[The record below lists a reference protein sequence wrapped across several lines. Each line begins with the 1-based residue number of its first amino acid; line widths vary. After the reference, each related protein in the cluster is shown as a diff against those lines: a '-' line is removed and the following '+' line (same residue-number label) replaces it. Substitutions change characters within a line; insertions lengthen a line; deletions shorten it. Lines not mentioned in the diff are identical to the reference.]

1 MHPLISF
8 VVTCLKQDLPL
19 MTQTLSQ
26 LEHQGAFIERHIGPS
41 SEQQTAML
49 NTVGADSLT
58 DLISSI
64 VPVDIQLPSPPAVG
78 DALTEHQALAEL
90 KAIAAQNQCY
100 KSFIGMGYTPVLTPP
115 VILRN
120 MLENPGWYTAYTPYQ
135 PEVSQGRL
143 EALLNFQQVTL
154 DLTGLDIASASLLD
168 EATAAAEAMSMAKR
182 ISKLKNANRFFV
194 ADDVHPQTLDVV
206 RTRAETFGFDVLV
219 DKAEKVLE
227 LDDVFGVLLQ
237 QTGTSGE
244 VHDYGSLI
252 SELKSKKI
260 VVSIAADFMALVLL
274 QAPGKQGADI
284 VFGSAQRFGVPM
296 GYGGPHAAFFAS
308 RDEHKR
314 SMPGRIIGVSRDA
327 AGNTALRMAMQTR
340 EQHIRREKANSNICT
355 SQVLLANIASLYAV
369 FHGPVGLKRIAS
381 RIHRLTD
388 ILAAGLQKGG
398 LVLRHHSWFDTLTVE
413 VADKAA
419 VLDRAQSFGV
429 NLRTDILHAVGITL
443 DETTRRE
450 DIAMLF
456 AILLGEEHG
465 LDVDALDAQ
474 VSTGSHSIPPAML
487 REDAILTHPVFNR
500 HHSET
505 EMMRYMHSL
514 ERKDLALNQAMI
526 PLGSCTMKLNAAAE
540 MIPITWPE
548 FAELHPFCPA
558 EQATGYLQMIGQ
570 LSQWLVQLTGYDAL
584 CMQPNSGAQGEYA
597 GLLAIRRYHESRNEG
612 GRHICLIPSSAH
624 GTNPASAQMA
634 GMSVVVVACDRQGNI
649 DLHDLRLK
657 AEQAGEALS
666 CIMVTYPSTHGVYE
680 ETIREVCQIV
690 HQFGGQVYLDGANMN
705 AQVGIT
711 TPGYIGADVSH
722 LNLHKTF
729 CIPHGGGGPGMG
741 PIGVKTHLAPFVP
754 GHSVVQIEGMLTEQG
769 AVSAAPFGSASILP
783 ISWMYIRM
791 MGAEGLKQ
799 ASSVAILNAN
809 YIAAR
814 LKEAYPVLYTGRDGH
829 VAHECILDIRPL
841 KEQTGISELDIAK
854 RLIDYGFH
862 APTMSFPVAGTLMVE
877 PTESESKVEL
887 DRFIDAMLSIR
898 AEIDR
903 VVAGEWPAQDNPLV
917 NAPHTQT
924 EIVGDWQRPY
934 SRELAVFPAGS
945 ANKYWPTV
953 KRLDDVY
960 GDRNLFCSCVPMS
973 EYE

>member
-1 MHPLISF
+1 
-8 VVTCLKQDLPL
+8 

-26 LEHQGAFIERHIGPS
+26 LEHNGAFIERHIGPS
-41 SEQQTAML
+41 PEQQALML
-49 NTVGADSLT
+49 EAIGASSL
-58 DLISSI
+58 DALIGTI
-64 VPVDIQLPSPPAVG
+64 VPADIQLPGPPAVG
-78 DALTEHQALAEL
+78 DAATEQQALAEL
-90 KAIAAQNQCY
+90 KAIAGQNQRY
-100 KSFIGMGYTPVLTPP
+100 KSWIGMGYSAVITPP

-154 DLTGLDIASASLLD
+154 DLTGLDVASASLLD
-168 EATAAAEAMSMAKR
+168 EATAAAEAMAMAKR
-182 ISKLKNANRFFV
+182 VSKLKNASKFFI
-194 ADDVHPQTLDVV
+194 ADDIHPQTLDVV
-206 RTRAETFGFDVLV
+206 RTRAETFGFELIIDR
-219 DKAEKVLE
+219 AEKA
-227 LDDVFGVLLQ
+227 LDHDALFGVLLQ
-237 QTGTSGE
+237 QVGTTGE
-244 VHDYGSLI
+244 AHDYSALI
-252 SELKSKKI
+252 AELKSRKI
-260 VVSIAADFMALVLL
+260 VVSVAADFMALVMLE
-274 QAPGKQGADI
+274 APGKQGADI

-355 SQVLLANIASLYAV
+355 SQVLLANIAGLYAV
-369 FHGPVGLKRIAS
+369 YHGPKGLKRIAS
-381 RIHRLTD
+381 RIHRLTT
-388 ILAAGLQKGG
+388 ILAAGLQNGG
-398 LVLRHHSWFDTLTVE
+398 LKLRHSSWFDTLTVE
-413 VADKAA
+413 VEDKGA
-419 VLDRAQSFGV
+419 VLNRAQSFGV
-429 NLRTDILHAVGITL
+429 NLRSDIHHAVGITL

-450 DIAMLF
+450 DVQALF
-456 AILLGEEHG
+456 AILLGDEHG
-465 LDVDALDAQ
+465 QDIDKLDAAVAADSQ
-474 VSTGSHSIPPAML
+474 AIPAAL
-487 REDAILTHPVFNR
+487 QRQSAILTHPVFNR

-514 ERKDLALNQAMI
+514 EKKDLALNQAMI

-612 GRHICLIPSSAH
+612 ARNLCLIPSSAH

-634 GMSVVVVACDRQGNI
+634 GMEVVVVACDKQGNI
-649 DLHDLRLK
+649 DLGDLREK
-657 AEQAGEALS
+657 AAQAGEQLS

-690 HQFGGQVYLDGANMN
+690 HQHGGQVYLDGANMN

-741 PIGVKTHLAPFVP
+741 PIGVKAHLAPFVP
-754 GHSVVQIEGMLTEQG
+754 GHSVVQIEEMLTQQG

-791 MGAEGLKQ
+791 MGAEGLKR
-799 ASSVAILNAN
+799 ASQVAILNAN
-809 YIAAR
+809 YIASR
-814 LKEAYPVLYTGRDGH
+814 LQSAYPILYAGRDGR

-877 PTESESKVEL
+877 PTESESKIEL

-898 AEIDR
+898 MEIDR
-903 VVAGEWPAQDNPLV
+903 VADGEWPAEDNPLV
-917 NAPHTQT
+917 NAPHTQV
-924 EIVGDWQRPY
+924 EIVGEWSHPY

-945 ANKYWPTV
+945 DNKYWPTV
-953 KRLDDVY
+953 KRLDDVF

-973 EYE
+973 DYQ

>member
-1 MHPLISF
+1 
-8 VVTCLKQDLPL
+8 

-26 LEHQGAFIERHIGPS
+26 LENNEAFIGRHIGPS
-41 SEQQTAML
+41 SQQQQQML
-49 NTVGADSLT
+49 ETVGADSLNA
-58 DLISSI
+58 LIQQI
-64 VPVDIQLPSPPAVG
+64 VPVDIQLPGPPAVG
-78 DALTEHQALAEL
+78 DAVTEHQALAEL
-90 KAIAAQNQCY
+90 KAIASQNQRY
-100 KSFIGMGYTPVLTPP
+100 KSYIGMGYSAVLTPP

-143 EALLNFQQVTL
+143 EALLNFQQLTL
-154 DLTGLDIASASLLD
+154 DLTGLDLASASLLD
-168 EATAAAEAMSMAKR
+168 EATAAAEAMALAKR
-182 ISKLKNANRFFV
+182 ASKLKDANRFFV

-206 RTRAETFGFDVLV
+206 RTRAETFGFDIIV

-227 LDDVFGVLLQ
+227 LEGVFGVLLQ
-237 QTGTSGE
+237 QVGTTGE
-244 VHDYGSLI
+244 VHDYTALLG
-252 SELKSKKI
+252 ELKSRKI
-260 VVSIAADFMALVLL
+260 ITSVAADIMALVLL
-274 QAPGKQGADI
+274 AAPGRQGADV

-296 GYGGPHAAFFAS
+296 GYGGPHAAFFACV
-308 RDEHKR
+308 DEFKR

-327 AGNTALRMAMQTR
+327 AGKTALRMAMQTR

-369 FHGPVGLKRIAS
+369 FHGPEGLKRIAS
-381 RIHRLTD
+381 RIRRLTD
-388 ILAAGLQKGG
+388 ILAAGLKQGG
-398 LVLRHHSWFDTLTVE
+398 LTLRHNTWFDTLTVE
-413 VADKAA
+413 VKDKAA
-419 VLDRAQSFGV
+419 VLERALSFGL
-429 NLRTDILHAVGITL
+429 NLRTDIHGAVGITL
-443 DETTRRE
+443 DEATSRE
-450 DIAMLF
+450 DVQVLF
-456 AILLGEEHG
+456 AALLGDDNG
-465 LDVDALDAQ
+465 LDIDKLDNAA
-474 VSTGSHSIPPAML
+474 STDSNSIPAAML
-487 REDAILTHPVFNR
+487 RVDPILTHPVFNQY
-500 HHSET
+500 HSET
-505 EMMRYMHSL
+505 EMMRYMHRL
-514 ERKDLALNQAMI
+514 EKKDLALNQAMI

-548 FAELHPFCPA
+548 FAELHPFCPT
-558 EQATGYLQMIGQ
+558 EQAGGYQQMIGQ
-570 LSQWLVQLTGYDAL
+570 LSQWLVQLTGYDAV

-597 GLLAIRRYHESRNEG
+597 GLLAIRRYHESRNES

-634 GMSVVVVACDRQGNI
+634 SMTVVVVACDKQGNI
-649 DLHDLRLK
+649 DLSDLREK
-657 AEQAGEALS
+657 AAKAGDELS

-690 HQFGGQVYLDGANMN
+690 HQYGGQVYLDGANMN

-741 PIGVKTHLAPFVP
+741 PIGVKAHLAPFVP
-754 GHSVVQIEGMLTEQG
+754 GHSVVQIDGVLTQNG

-799 ASSVAILNAN
+799 ASQVAILNAN
-809 YIAAR
+809 YIATR
-814 LKEAYPVLYTGRDGH
+814 LKDAYPVLYTGRDGR

-841 KEQTGISELDIAK
+841 KETTGISEMDIAK

-887 DRFIDAMLSIR
+887 DRFIDALLAIR
-898 AEIDR
+898 SEIDR
-903 VVAGEWPAQDNPLV
+903 VAKGEWPLEDNPLV
-917 NAPHTQT
+917 NAPHVQN
-924 EIVGDWQRPY
+924 ELVSDWNHPY
-934 SRELAVFPAGS
+934 TREVAVFPAGYD
-945 ANKYWPTV
+945 NKYWPTV

-973 EYE
+973 DYE

>member
-1 MHPLISF
+1 
-8 VVTCLKQDLPL
+8 

-26 LEHQGAFIERHIGPS
+26 LEHTGAFIERHIGPS
-41 SEQQTAML
+41 QEQQAAML
-49 NTVGADSLT
+49 KATGASSLH
-58 DLISSI
+58 DLIASI
-64 VPVDIQLPSPPAVG
+64 VPADIQLPSPPAVG

-90 KAIAAQNQCY
+90 KAIASQNLRY
-100 KSFIGMGYTPVLTPP
+100 KSCIGMGYTPVLTPP

-168 EATAAAEAMSMAKR
+168 EATAAAEAMAMAKR
-182 ISKLKNANRFFV
+182 VSKLKNANRFFV
-194 ADDVHPQTLDVV
+194 AEDIHPQTLDVV
-206 RTRAETFGFDVLV
+206 RTRAETFGFEVLV

-227 LDDVFGVLLQ
+227 HQDVFGVLLQ
-237 QTGTSGE
+237 QVGTTGE
-244 VHDYGSLI
+244 AHDYTDLI
-252 SELKSKKI
+252 TELKNRKI
-260 VVSIAADFMALVLL
+260 IVSVAADFMSLVLL
-274 QAPGKQGADI
+274 QAPGKIGADM

-296 GYGGPHAAFFAS
+296 GYGGPHAAFFAA

-327 AGNTALRMAMQTR
+327 AGNTAYRMAMQTR

-398 LVLRHHSWFDTLTVE
+398 LTLRHQSWFDTLTVE

-419 VLDRAQSFGV
+419 ILDRALSFGV
-429 NLRTDILHAVGITL
+429 NLRTDIHNAVGITL
-443 DETTRRE
+443 DETTLRE
-450 DIAMLF
+450 DVVALF
-456 AILLGEEHG
+456 SILLGENHG
-465 LDVDALDAQ
+465 LDIDGLDAS
-474 VSTGSHSIPPAML
+474 VSAESTSLSAALVRQDP
-487 REDAILTHPVFNR
+487 ILTHPVFNR

-548 FAELHPFCPA
+548 FSELHPFCPA
-558 EQATGYLQMIGQ
+558 DQATGYLQMIGQ

-612 GRHICLIPSSAH
+612 GRNICLIPSSAH

-634 GMSVVVVACDRQGNI
+634 GMSVVVVACDKQGNI
-649 DLHDLRLK
+649 DLQDLRAK
-657 AEQAGEALS
+657 AEQTGEALS

-741 PIGVKTHLAPFVP
+741 PIGVKAHLAPFVP
-754 GHSVVQIEGMLTEQG
+754 GHSVVQIDGVLTQNG

-809 YIAAR
+809 YIATR
-814 LKEAYPVLYTGRDGH
+814 LQSAFPILYTGRDGR

-841 KEQTGISELDIAK
+841 KERTGISELDIAK

-877 PTESESKVEL
+877 PTESESKIEL
-887 DRFIDAMLSIR
+887 DRFIDAMLAIR
-898 AEIDR
+898 IEIDR
-903 VVAGEWPAQDNPLV
+903 VAEGEWPADDNPLV
-917 NAPHTQT
+917 NAPHTQM
-924 EIVGDWQRPY
+924 EIVGEWLHPY
-934 SRELAVFPAGS
+934 TRELAVFPAGS
-945 ANKYWPTV
+945 DNKYWPTV

>member
-1 MHPLISF
+1 
-8 VVTCLKQDLPL
+8 

-26 LEHQGAFIERHIGPS
+26 LEHTGAFIERHIGPS
-41 SEQQTAML
+41 QEQQQSML
-49 NTVGADSLT
+49 NAIGASSLRE
-58 DLISSI
+58 LITSI
-64 VPVDIQLPSPPAVG
+64 VPADIQLPSPPAIG

-90 KAIAAQNQCY
+90 KAIASQNQLY
-100 KSFIGMGYTPVLTPP
+100 KSYIGMGYTPVLTPP

-143 EALLNFQQVTL
+143 EALLNFQTLTL

-168 EATAAAEAMSMAKR
+168 EATAAAEAMAMAKR
-182 ISKLKNANRFFV
+182 VSKLKNANKFFV
-194 ADDVHPQTLDVV
+194 ADDIHPQTLDVV
-206 RTRAETFGFDVLV
+206 RTRAETFGFEVLV
-219 DKAEKVLE
+219 DRAENA
-227 LDDVFGVLLQ
+227 LDHQEVFGVLLQ
-237 QTGTSGE
+237 QVGTTGE
-244 VHDYGSLI
+244 VHDYRALI
-252 SELKSKKI
+252 AELNQRKV
-260 VVSIAADFMALVLL
+260 VVSVAADFMSLVLL
-274 QAPGKQGADI
+274 DAPGKQGADI

-296 GYGGPHAAFFAS
+296 GYGGPHAAFFAA

-355 SQVLLANIASLYAV
+355 SQVLLANIAGLYAV
-369 FHGPVGLKRIAS
+369 YHGPAGLQRIAG

-388 ILAAGLQKGG
+388 ILAAGLQQGG
-398 LVLRHHSWFDTLTVE
+398 LTLRHQRWFDTLTVD
-413 VADKAA
+413 VSDKAA
-419 VLDRAQSFGV
+419 VLARALSYGV
-429 NLRTDILHAVGITL
+429 NLRTDIHHAVGITL
-443 DETTRRE
+443 DETTSR
-450 DIAMLF
+450 DDVAALL
-456 AILLGEEHG
+456 AILLGDDHG
-465 LDVDALDAQ
+465 LDIDALDAQ
-474 VSTGSHSIPPAML
+474 IVANDASLPAALL
-487 REDAILTHPVFNR
+487 RQDAILTHPVFNR
-500 HHSET
+500 YHSET

-548 FAELHPFCPA
+548 FAGLHPFCPA
-558 EQATGYLQMIGQ
+558 EQAGGYLQMIGQ

-597 GLLAIRRYHESRNEG
+597 GLLAIRRYHESRNEA

-634 GMSVVVVACDRQGNI
+634 GMSVVVVACDKQGNI
-649 DLHDLRLK
+649 DLHDLREK
-657 AEQAGEALS
+657 AEQAGEQLS

-741 PIGVKTHLAPFVP
+741 PIGVKAHLAPFVP
-754 GHSVVQIEGMLTEQG
+754 GHSVVQIDGMLTQQG

-809 YIAAR
+809 YIARR
-814 LKEAYPVLYTGRDGH
+814 LQSAYPVLYSGRDGR

-877 PTESESKVEL
+877 PTESESKLEL
-887 DRFIDAMLSIR
+887 DRFIDAMLAIR
-898 AEIDR
+898 MEIDR
-903 VVAGEWPAQDNPLV
+903 VADGEWPAEDNPLV
-917 NAPHTQT
+917 NAPHTQK
-924 EIVGDWQRPY
+924 EIVGEWAHPY

-945 ANKYWPTV
+945 ENKYWPTV
-953 KRLDDVY
+953 KRLDDVF

-973 EYE
+973 EYQ

>member
-1 MHPLISF
+1 
-8 VVTCLKQDLPL
+8 
-19 MTQTLSQ
+19 MTQSLRQ
-26 LEHQGAFIERHIGPS
+26 LENHEAFIDRHIGPDA
-41 SEQQTAML
+41 QQQQEML
-49 NTVGADSLT
+49 ETVGAKTLP
-58 DLISSI
+58 DLIASI
-64 VPVDIQLPSPPAVG
+64 VPQDIQLAEPPQIGA
-78 DALTEHQALAEL
+78 AATEFAALAEL
-90 KAIAAQNQCY
+90 KGIASRNKRFKTY
-100 KSFIGMGYTPVLTPP
+100 IGMGYTAVQTPP

-154 DLTGLDIASASLLD
+154 DLTGMDIASASLLD
-168 EATAAAEAMSMAKR
+168 EATAAAEAMAMAKR
-182 ISKLKNANRFFV
+182 VSKLKNANRFFV
-194 ADDVHPQTLDVV
+194 ASDVHPQTLDVV
-206 RTRAETFGFDVLV
+206 RTRAETFGFDVIV
-219 DKAEKVLE
+219 DDAAKVL
-227 LDDVFGVLLQ
+227 DHQDVFGVLLQ
-237 QTGTSGE
+237 QVGTTGE
-244 VHDYGSLI
+244 VHDYTALI
-252 SELKSKKI
+252 AELKQRKV
-260 VVSIAADFMALVLL
+260 VVSVAADFMTLVMLT
-274 QAPGKQGADI
+274 APGKQGADI

-296 GYGGPHAAFFAS
+296 GYGGPHAAFFGA
-308 RDEHKR
+308 RDEFKR

-327 AGNTALRMAMQTR
+327 AGRTALRMAMQTR

-369 FHGPVGLKRIAS
+369 FHGPAGLKRIAG

-388 ILAAGLQKGG
+388 ILAAGLQQKG
-398 LVLRHHSWFDTLTVE
+398 LVLRHKHWFDTLCVE

-419 VLDRAQSFGV
+419 VLARAEAREI
-429 NLRTDILHAVGITL
+429 NLRSDILNAVGITL
-443 DETTRRE
+443 DEATTRE
-450 DIAMLF
+450 DVVALF
-456 AILLGEEHG
+456 DVLLGDAHG
-465 LDVDALDAQ
+465 LDIDKLDRDVANDSQ
-474 VSTGSHSIPPAML
+474 SIPAPML
-487 REDAILTHPVFNR
+487 RDDEILTHPVFNR
-500 HHSET
+500 YHSET

-558 EQATGYLQMIGQ
+558 NQAEGYHQMIAQ
-570 LSQWLVQLTGYDAL
+570 LSDWLVKLTGYDAL

-612 GRHICLIPSSAH
+612 SRNICLIPSSAH

-634 GMSVVVVACDRQGNI
+634 GMEVIVVACDKQGNI
-649 DLHDLRLK
+649 DLQDLRVK

-741 PIGVKTHLAPFVP
+741 PIGVKAHLAPFVP
-754 GHSVVQIEGMLTEQG
+754 GHSVVQIEEMLTQQG

-791 MGAEGLKQ
+791 MGADGLKK

-809 YIAAR
+809 YIATR
-814 LKEAYPVLYTGRDGH
+814 LKSAYPVLYTGANGR

-841 KEQTGISELDIAK
+841 KEETGISELDIAK
-854 RLIDYGFH
+854 RLIDFGFH

-887 DRFIDAMLSIR
+887 DRFINAMLSIR
-898 AEIDR
+898 SEIDR
-903 VVAGEWPAQDNPLV
+903 VVAGEWPLEDNPLV
-917 NAPHTQT
+917 NAPHTQD
-924 EIVGDWQRPY
+924 EIVAEWAHPY
-934 SRELAVFPAGS
+934 TRELAVFPAGLN
-945 ANKYWPTV
+945 NKYWPTV

>member
-1 MHPLISF
+1 
-8 VVTCLKQDLPL
+8 

-26 LEHQGAFIERHIGPS
+26 LEHNGAFIERHIGPS
-41 SEQQTAML
+41 PEQQALML
-49 NTVGADSLT
+49 EAIGASSL
-58 DLISSI
+58 DALIGTI
-64 VPVDIQLPSPPAVG
+64 VPADIQLPGPPAVG
-78 DALTEHQALAEL
+78 DAATEQQALAEL
-90 KAIAAQNQCY
+90 KAIAGQNQRY
-100 KSFIGMGYTPVLTPP
+100 KSWIGMGYSAVITPP

-154 DLTGLDIASASLLD
+154 DLTGMDVASASLLD
-168 EATAAAEAMSMAKR
+168 EATAAAEAMAMAKR
-182 ISKLKNANRFFV
+182 VSKLKNAGKFFI
-194 ADDVHPQTLDVV
+194 ADDIHPQTLDVV
-206 RTRAETFGFDVLV
+206 RTRAETFGFELIIDR
-219 DKAEKVLE
+219 AEKA
-227 LDDVFGVLLQ
+227 LDHDALFGVLLQ
-237 QTGTSGE
+237 QVGTTGE
-244 VHDYGSLI
+244 AHDYSALI
-252 SELKSKKI
+252 AELKSRKI
-260 VVSIAADFMALVLL
+260 VVSVAADFMALVMLE
-274 QAPGKQGADI
+274 APGKQGADI

-355 SQVLLANIASLYAV
+355 SQVLLANIAGLYAV
-369 FHGPVGLKRIAS
+369 YHGPKGLKRIAS
-381 RIHRLTD
+381 RIHRLTT
-388 ILAAGLQKGG
+388 ILAAGLQNGG
-398 LVLRHHSWFDTLTVE
+398 LKLRHSSWFDTLTVE
-413 VADKAA
+413 VEDKGA
-419 VLDRAQSFGV
+419 VLNRAQSFGV
-429 NLRTDILHAVGITL
+429 NLRSDIHHAVGITL

-450 DIAMLF
+450 DVQALF
-456 AILLGEEHG
+456 AILLGDEHG
-465 LDVDALDAQ
+465 QDIDKLDAAVAADSQ
-474 VSTGSHSIPPAML
+474 AIPAAL
-487 REDAILTHPVFNR
+487 QRQSAILTHPVFNR

-514 ERKDLALNQAMI
+514 EKKDLALNQAMI

-558 EQATGYLQMIGQ
+558 EQAAGYLQMIGQ

-612 GRHICLIPSSAH
+612 ARNLCLIPSSAH

-634 GMSVVVVACDRQGNI
+634 GMEVVVVACDKQGNI
-649 DLHDLRLK
+649 DLGDLREK
-657 AEQAGEALS
+657 AAQAGEQLS

-690 HQFGGQVYLDGANMN
+690 HQHGGQVYLDGANMN

-741 PIGVKTHLAPFVP
+741 PIGVKAHLAPFVP
-754 GHSVVQIEGMLTEQG
+754 GHSVVQIEEMLTQQG

-791 MGAEGLKQ
+791 MGAEGLKR
-799 ASSVAILNAN
+799 ASQVAILNAN
-809 YIAAR
+809 YIASR
-814 LKEAYPVLYTGRDGH
+814 LQSAYPILYAGRDGR

-877 PTESESKVEL
+877 PTESESKIEL

-898 AEIDR
+898 MEIDR
-903 VVAGEWPAQDNPLV
+903 VADGEWPADDNPLV
-917 NAPHTQT
+917 NAPHTQV
-924 EIVGDWQRPY
+924 EIIGEWSHPY

-945 ANKYWPTV
+945 DNKYWPTV
-953 KRLDDVY
+953 KRLDDVF

-973 EYE
+973 DYQ

>member
-1 MHPLISF
+1 
-8 VVTCLKQDLPL
+8 

-26 LEHQGAFIERHIGPS
+26 LEHNGAFIERHIGPS
-41 SEQQTAML
+41 PEQQALML
-49 NTVGADSLT
+49 EAIGASSL
-58 DLISSI
+58 DALIGTI
-64 VPVDIQLPSPPAVG
+64 VPADIQLPGPPAVG
-78 DALTEHQALAEL
+78 DAATEQQALAEL
-90 KAIAAQNQCY
+90 KAIAGQNQRY
-100 KSFIGMGYTPVLTPP
+100 KSWIGMGYSAVITPP

-154 DLTGLDIASASLLD
+154 DLTGLDVASASLLD
-168 EATAAAEAMSMAKR
+168 EATAAAEAMAMAKR
-182 ISKLKNANRFFV
+182 VSKLKNAGKFFI
-194 ADDVHPQTLDVV
+194 ADDIHPQTLDVV
-206 RTRAETFGFDVLV
+206 RTRAETFGFELIIDR
-219 DKAEKVLE
+219 AEKALE
-227 LDDVFGVLLQ
+227 HDALFGVLLQ
-237 QTGTSGE
+237 QVGTTGE
-244 VHDYGSLI
+244 AHDYSALI
-252 SELKSKKI
+252 AELKSRKV
-260 VVSIAADFMALVLL
+260 VVSVAADFMALVMLE
-274 QAPGKQGADI
+274 APGKQGADI

-355 SQVLLANIASLYAV
+355 SQVLLANIAGLYAV
-369 FHGPVGLKRIAS
+369 YHGPKGLKRIAS
-381 RIHRLTD
+381 RIHRLTT
-388 ILAAGLQKGG
+388 ILAAGLQNGG
-398 LVLRHHSWFDTLTVE
+398 LKLRHSSWFDTLTVE
-413 VADKAA
+413 VNDKAA
-419 VLDRAQSFGV
+419 VLNRAQSFGV
-429 NLRTDILHAVGITL
+429 NLRSDIHHAVGITL

-450 DIAMLF
+450 DVQALF
-456 AILLGEEHG
+456 AILLGDEHG
-465 LDVDALDAQ
+465 QDIDKLDAAVAADSQ
-474 VSTGSHSIPPAML
+474 AIPAAL
-487 REDAILTHPVFNR
+487 QRQSAILTHPVFNR

-514 ERKDLALNQAMI
+514 EKKDLALNQAMI

-612 GRHICLIPSSAH
+612 ARNLCLIPSSAH

-634 GMSVVVVACDRQGNI
+634 GMEVVVVACDKQGNI
-649 DLHDLRLK
+649 DLGDLREK
-657 AEQAGEALS
+657 AAQAGEQLS

-690 HQFGGQVYLDGANMN
+690 HQYGGQVYLDGANMN

-741 PIGVKTHLAPFVP
+741 PIGVKAHLAPFVP
-754 GHSVVQIEGMLTEQG
+754 GHSVVQIDEMLTQQG

-791 MGAEGLKQ
+791 MGAEGLKR
-799 ASSVAILNAN
+799 ASQVAILNAN
-809 YIAAR
+809 YIASR
-814 LKEAYPVLYTGRDGH
+814 LQSAYPILYAGRDGR

-877 PTESESKVEL
+877 PTESESKIEL

-898 AEIDR
+898 MEIDR
-903 VVAGEWPAQDNPLV
+903 VADGEWPAEDNPLV
-917 NAPHTQT
+917 NAPHTQV
-924 EIVGDWQRPY
+924 EIVGEWSHPY

-945 ANKYWPTV
+945 DNKYWPTV
-953 KRLDDVY
+953 KRLDDVF

-973 EYE
+973 DYQ